1 MDLDVV
7 FLSRVQFALTIMFHY
22 TFPMLTIG
30 MGVVLVFLEG
40 KYLWTKNPIYE
51 TAAKFWTQLFA
62 VSFAVGVATGIVMEF
77 QFGTNW
83 AGYSRFVG
91 DVFGSAL
98 AAEGIFAFFLES
110 GFLAVLVFGWDKV
123 SPAFHMLA
131 TTCVAVGSTFS
142 ALWILV
148 ANSWQQT
155 PAGHKIVPHVVNGVT
170 TMRAETVDFTALL
183 LNPSVMQRVSH
194 TIVGCWVVGAFFIM
208 SISAYYI
215 LKGKHEEFAK
225 HSFRGGL
232 LFATLASFLMLVTG
246 HFNADMVAKRQPAKL
261 AAFEGHFKTGPADL
275 SLGGIPDESN
285 MKTAGPA
292 IPGGLSLLL
301 HQDPNAEVIG
311 LDKIPREYWPPVI
324 PCYISY
330 HLMVGLGSFFLGIT
344 ALACFLLW
352 RGTLFNY
359 RWLMW
364 VFVLAIPTPF
374 MANEA
379 GWFAAEVGRQPWIVH
394 PPIEYDAKGE
404 VLLDATGMVKYRPE
418 EGLLT
423 KDGVS
428 KSVPAS
434 HVLTSI
440 IMFCFIYALLFF
452 VWIYVLNSKIQRGP
466 HPARVDIQKTTGTG
480 ILAAAAGRVAKD
492 GSMSEAKSEST
503 RQP

>member
-7 FLSRVQFALTIMFHY
+7 FLSRLQFALTIMFHY
-22 TFPMLTIG
+22 IFPPLTIG
-30 MGVVLVFLEG
+30 MGVVLMFLEG
-40 KYLWTKNPIYE
+40 RYLWTKNPIYE

-123 SPAFHMLA
+123 SPAFHMVA
-131 TTCVAVGSTFS
+131 TCCVAIGSTFS
-142 ALWILV
+142 ALWILI

-155 PAGHKIVPHVVNGVT
+155 PAGSKIVEHTINGVVT
-170 TMRAETVDFTALL
+170 RRAETTDLMALMT
-183 LNPSVMQRVSH
+183 NPSVLPRLTH
-194 TIVGCWVVGAFFIM
+194 TIVGAWVVGAFFIM
-208 SISAYYI
+208 SISAWYL

-232 LFATLASFLMLVTG
+232 LLATVASFLMLVTG
-246 HFNADMVAKRQPAKL
+246 HFNADMVAKYQPAKL

-275 SLGGIPDESN
+275 SLGGIPDTEK
-285 MKTAGPA
+285 METRGPA
-292 IPGGLSLLL
+292 IPGGLSILL
-301 HQDPNAEVIG
+301 HQDPKAEVIG
-311 LDKIPREYWPPVI
+311 LDKIPRDYWPPVVM
-324 PCYISY
+324 CYISY
-330 HLMVGLGSFFLGIT
+330 HTMVGLGTFFLGIT

-352 RGTLFNY
+352 RGKLFSN
-359 RWLMW
+359 RKVLW
-364 VFVLAIPTPF
+364 VFVLAVPTPF
-374 MANEA
+374 IANEV
-379 GWFAAEVGRQPWIVH
+379 GWMSAEVGRQPWIVH
-394 PPIEYDAKGE
+394 PRLEFGADGK
-404 VLLDATGMVKYRPE
+404 VLLDENGMVKYRPE

-423 KDGVS
+423 RDGVS

-440 IMFCFIYALLFF
+440 ILFTFIYALLFF
-452 VWIYVLNSKIQRGP
+452 VWIYVLNSKIQKGP
-466 HPARVDIQKTTGTG
+466 HPARVDVLTTGTG
-480 ILAAAAGRVAKD
+480 ILSAAAGRVSKD
-492 GSMSEAKSEST
+492 GSMSEAKSSDSA
-503 RQP
+503 RAP